1 MVFAVHVLPC
11 STVDGVMMVKTSMP
25 YILKRSKQEFSG
37 KKSLGYIKHFSVLLC
52 RTVCR
57 TVCVFLIAF
66 TYIAFNFIG
75 VVICRLQ
82 K

>member
-1 MVFAVHVLPC
+1 VVFAVHVLPALRGW
-11 STVDGVMMVKTSMP
+11 SDGWEKTSMP

-37 KKSLGYIKHFSVLLC
+37 KKSLEYIKHFSVLLC